1 MTLTSGWNQAARD
14 WLRKDDWPLRLGLSL
29 TLVALL
35 LQPIG
40 DWFVRPSVLLLACAG
55 LLAPRFRDLP
65 ALWLLLAV
73 LAGWRVIADWP
84 LADNHAYLLGYW
96 CLAAFMALRVEP
108 SGPILARTAGLLL
121 GLVFLF
127 ATLWKGLTP
136 NYVDG
141 RFFANA
147 LVTDPRFEDFTLL
160 SGGLDPQTLYHNR
173 DVLELAIDA
182 RTIEPPAFR
191 VLVNLI
197 TWWTLVIEGLLA
209 VVWLLP
215 ARSLAGRQ
223 RHWLM
228 VLFCVSTYA
237 VATVAG
243 FGWLIV
249 AMAVTTLRVEQTRL
263 AFLYLLS
270 FALILVFKHVPIWS
284 LIGAS

>member
-1 MTLTSGWNQAARD
+1 MVTQSSNVYRD
-14 WLRKDDWPLRLGLSL
+14 
-29 TLVALL
+29 ALL
-35 LQPIG
+35 TEDKILGEKLQ
-40 DWFVRPSVLLLACAG
+40 
-55 LLAPRFRDLP
+55 
-65 ALWLLLAV
+65 ALKNAV
-73 LAGWRVIADWP
+73 AE
-84 LADNHAYLLGYW
+84 Y
-96 CLAAFMALRVEP
+96 
-108 SGPILARTAGLLL
+108 
-121 GLVFLF
+121 FL
-127 ATLWKGLTP
+127 
-136 NYVDG
+136 
-141 RFFANA
+141 
-147 LVTDPRFEDFTLL
+147 
-160 SGGLDPQTLYHNR
+160 
-173 DVLELAIDA
+173 A